1 MPLISTFSPKMI
13 NYTIQ
18 LPKCRQIAS
27 IQARE
32 AFNSLFTSKHTNN
45 NTQIGKIRENREKI
59 KKILKKNLRK
69 NKNKKNLR

>member
-18 LPKCRQIAS
+18 HLKCREIAS

-32 AFNSLFTSKHTNN
+32 AFNSLNTS
-45 NTQIGKIRENREKI
+45 
-59 KKILKKNLRK
+59 
-69 NKNKKNLR
+69 

>member
-1 MPLISTFSPKMI
+1 MPLISTFYPKMI

-18 LPKCRQIAS
+18 LLKCRQIAS

-45 NTQIGKIRENREKI
+45 NTKIGEIGGN
-59 KKILKKNLRK
+59 
-69 NKNKKNLR
+69 